1 MNFGKFLERLRR
13 KRPAA
18 SDPQRTAESLRQL
31 YFIHQK
37 QKRHWIYIIMSSLML
52 VCLFI
57 VMSLFT
63 TPNLWVI
70 AIPFTVILYS
80 YFQIRRCSRL
90 ARMIRQAL
98 AVQSQIDKAQKEAE
112 ERDKAEAEAK
122 AAAEAEKAE
131 EAERVKPVIEALSE
145 RDVADPGGANGSGSR
160 PPDPPDTPEP
170 EAGDDSP

>member
-1 MNFGKFLERLRR
+1 
-13 KRPAA
+13 
-18 SDPQRTAESLRQL
+18 
-31 YFIHQK
+31 
-37 QKRHWIYIIMSSLML
+37 MSSLML

-160 PPDPPDTPEP
+160 PPDPTRLSRKPATILPDFLFPPKERKAPVGICRPGLFLLPITSMQALHPARSA
-170 EAGDDSP
+170 AGKGAP